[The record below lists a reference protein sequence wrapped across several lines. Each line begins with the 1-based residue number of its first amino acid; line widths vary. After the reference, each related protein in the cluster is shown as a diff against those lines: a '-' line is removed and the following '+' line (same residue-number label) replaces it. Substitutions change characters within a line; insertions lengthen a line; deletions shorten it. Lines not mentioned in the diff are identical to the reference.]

1 MTSNRRLEA
10 VLPSRR
16 QAVVA
21 ASLVLAM
28 GVAALSATQAQA
40 QTVQAER
47 RNAVSFSAT
56 ATQELT
62 QDLLIVTLQA
72 NKDGAQA
79 SEVQSALK
87 QQLDAALTEA
97 RKAVQPNGA
106 LEVRTGSFSIHPRYT
121 NQGKVNGWQGQAQLI
136 VEGTDMARIA
146 QTVGRLNQ
154 LNVVNVRYD
163 LSRALREKHE
173 AQVTA
178 NAIAA
183 YRAKAVEM
191 AKAFGFGNYT
201 LGEVSVQAGEGF
213 ENRPMP
219 MMMKAARAEVA
230 DAAPLPVEP
239 GKGTVTAT
247 VSGVVILT
255 P

>member
-1 MTSNRRLEA
+1 MTSPRRSAA
-10 VLPSRR
+10 VLRPR
-16 QAVVA
+16 QQALVA
-21 ASLVLAM
+21 AGLALLI
-28 GVAALSATQAQA
+28 GAATLGATKAHAQA
-40 QTVQAER
+40 APAER

-79 SEVQSALK
+79 AEVQAGLK
-87 QQLDAALTEA
+87 QQLDAALVEA

-106 LEVRTGSFSIHPRYT
+106 LDVRTGSFSIHPRYT
-121 NQGKVNGWQGQAQLI
+121 NQGKVNGWQGQAQLVI
-136 VEGTDMARIA
+136 EGTDMARIA

-173 AQVTA
+173 SQITA
-178 NAIAA
+178 NAITA

-191 AKAFGFGNYT
+191 AKAFGYSNYT
-201 LGEVSVQAGEGF
+201 LGEVTVQTGEGF
-213 ENRPMP
+213 ENRPVP
-219 MMMKAARAEVA
+219 MMMKAARAEAA
-230 DAAPLPVEP
+230 DSAPLPVEP